1 MAIRSGRRRT
11 VALFWLKRKELR
23 CFELRDALRPGC
35 LVRNVSSNINEF
47 LQKSMKRRTI
57 FAVAAAA
64 ITLTS
69 GALGDEYRDL
79 VAEGYR
85 WVTADGLYACVSKD
99 DVRQMVNNPSSP
111 AGDEVALKMVEEV
124 RAYYLIPGTIV
135 QVVENDASSGLSE
148 IRMAGITVD
157 LWTLTRF
164 LTEHAFKDTYGVIET
179 PTTSGLIP
187 TAVSAIDAGPTPTP
201 DFGPMPDTSPIPN
214 MSPIPEVSPTPTPG
228 TNQ

>member
-1 MAIRSGRRRT
+1 MSCSEG
-11 VALFWLKRKELR
+11 
-23 CFELRDALRPGC
+23 
-35 LVRNVSSNINEF
+35 SNISEVI
-47 LQKSMKRRTI
+47 QKSMKTRTI
-57 FAVAAAA
+57 LAVATAA

-69 GALGDEYRDL
+69 GALGDEYSDL

-99 DVRQMVNNPSSP
+99 DVRRMVDNPSSP

-124 RAYYLIPGTIV
+124 KAYYLIPGTIV
-135 QVVENDASSGLSE
+135 QVIEDDPNPGMSK

-179 PTTSGLIP
+179 PSTLGLIP

-201 DFGPMPDTSPIPN
+201 DFGPIPG
-214 MSPIPEVSPTPTPG
+214 MSPIPTVSPISGVSPAPGMSRTPAPG
-228 TNQ
+228 TNK

>member
-1 MAIRSGRRRT
+1 MSCSER
-11 VALFWLKRKELR
+11 
-23 CFELRDALRPGC
+23 
-35 LVRNVSSNINEF
+35 SNINEF
-47 LQKSMKRRTI
+47 VQKSMKRHTI

-124 RAYYLIPGTIV
+124 KAYYLIPGTIV

-164 LTEHAFKDTYGVIET
+164 LTEHAVKDTYGVIET
-179 PTTSGLIP
+179 PVTSGLIP
-187 TAVSAIDAGPTPTP
+187 TAASVIDAGPMPTP
-201 DFGPMPDTSPIPN
+201 DFSPVPGMSSIPN
-214 MSPIPEVSPTPTPG
+214 MSPIAGGSPTPGVSPGPTPG
-228 TNQ
+228 TDQ